1 MLQGA
6 LAEIN
11 NGRTVSRIGITTP
24 SEGLTR
30 LIYNLTRF
38 HLLPYTD
45 EAERRYRNMAAAVK
59 RIGKSDARI
68 AAHALETGL
77 IVVTR
82 NTAYFQAV
90 PGLRLEDW
98 SA

>member
-1 MLQGA
+1 M
-6 LAEIN
+6 
-11 NGRTVSRIGITTP
+11 
-24 SEGLTR
+24 
-30 LIYNLTRF
+30 
-38 HLLPYTD
+38 D
-45 EAERRYRNMAAAVK
+45 AAVK

-68 AAHALETGL
+68 AAHALEIEM

-82 NTAYFQAV
+82 NTAHFQTV